1 MDYTKK
7 MEGELDGL
15 RLENYDY
22 FKKMVSYAG
31 YRGYFCDGEA
41 LSETLYNMVCDL
53 KEVERDGLT
62 AEEFFGKDP
71 KSMMD
76 QIIAETPRRRIGE
89 YIKLALVIFALTIQM
104 RLSLPFISDGFARFT
119 PLVYLVDLVS
129 FLIYLSVLF
138 GVWGQTVYQKFS
150 KNLALVITVVVYFSV
165 NFIERYI
172 GKNYG
177 NLGSFPMPAWLV
189 LGVIGAIGLVLIIW
203 GYKGLAGR
211 LLTLIS
217 LSFVMGVLARIF
229 LAGVLDQMMLS
240 LVPVLGMIAAFAY
253 YFYEKRREG

>member
-7 MEGELDGL
+7 MESELDGL

-31 YRGYFCDGEA
+31 YRGYFCDGDA
-41 LSETLYNMVCDL
+41 LSENLYNMVCDL
-53 KEVERDGLT
+53 KEAERDGLT

-76 QIIAETPRRRIGE
+76 QIIAETPKRRLGE

-119 PLVYLVDLVS
+119 PLIYLVDLVT
-129 FLIYLSVLF
+129 FFVYLLLIFSI
-138 GVWGQTVYQKFS
+138 WGRTVYQKFS

-165 NFIERYI
+165 TFIERYL

-177 NLGSFPMPAWLV
+177 ALGSLPMPAWLV

-203 GYKGLAGR
+203 GYKGFAGEI
-211 LLTLIS
+211 LSLFT
-217 LSFVMGVLARIF
+217 LSFVVGVLARIF
-229 LAGVLDQMMLS
+229 LAGVLDQMMLLLIPVFGMMAT
-240 LVPVLGMIAAFAY
+240 LVYA
-253 YFYEKRREG
+253 FYEKGRKG